1 VSRIQLGSVL
11 LLVPEHG
18 VRDADVTDFGGVTHS
33 AREWPAVVVGPG
45 GLLAEIAYQRW
56 DEGGKVVMLSRG
68 DSAPSYDRLMHGER
82 LGIKVLDDG
91 TEFVEADL
99 LRWDPA
105 KRWGGSTMATPDE
118 LDATLGSS
126 AEALLVEAGG
136 LAFGKRAEVFGDT
149 SKRRNRLCVTF
160 PAGEAVGP
168 LAVYVLTRILPILDT
183 EVPSSATA
191 GQIISGTITML
202 RVFGWELG
210 ERYDGTMRRKVG
222 DEWLEKLRQVRRAQH
237 PDLPLYK
244 KPLNLHDPQF
254 AVNEPLRNDDS
265 PLRTLLPAMTLEFYD
280 RFKRIPALRNREQHF
295 DQLPSMQ
302 TLREDAELIGWVA
315 ARIGLPMAESCA
327 AMVARVDEIQAGHQL
342 APNVGAELMHQVA
355 EEQEKAR
362 MLAEEVA
369 HLRARQ
375 REQRETN
382 HHEVE
387 AKARLEAQLQAAE
400 AARALAEDKLRAA
413 QAALEVDAARRR
425 SVQSRVEGL
434 TPGDPWSEAP
444 PARALRLLPHVED
457 LYDSRAA
464 DLLSNQVGRSAV
476 SACRRWRDY
485 LPHGGTVHLSD
496 AGQAVALVDGA
507 WTYLGDLDE
516 VQR

>member
-1 VSRIQLGSVL
+1 MSTCPI
-11 LLVPEHG
+11 E
-18 VRDADVTDFGGVTHS
+18 
-33 AREWPAVVVGPG
+33 
-45 GLLAEIAYQRW
+45 
-56 DEGGKVVMLSRG
+56 
-68 DSAPSYDRLMHGER
+68 
-82 LGIKVLDDG
+82 
-91 TEFVEADL
+91 VEL
-99 LRWDPA
+99 P
-105 KRWGGSTMATPDE
+105 
-118 LDATLGSS
+118 
-126 AEALLVEAGG
+126 
-136 LAFGKRAEVFGDT
+136 T
-149 SKRRNRLCVTF
+149 S
-160 PAGEAVGP
+160 P
-168 LAVYVLTRILPILDT
+168 
-183 EVPSSATA
+183 TA

-210 ERYDGTMRRKVG
+210 ERYDEKMRPEVG
-222 DEWLEKLRQVRRAQH
+222 DDWLEKLRQVRRAQH

-265 PLRTLLPAMTLEFYD
+265 PLRVVLPAMTLEFYD

-302 TLREDAELIGWVA
+302 ALREDAELIGWVA
-315 ARIGLPMAESCA
+315 ARIGLPMAGACG
-327 AMVARVDEIQAGHQL
+327 AMIARVDKIQAGHQV
-342 APNVGAELMHQVA
+342 APDMGAELMHQVA
-355 EEQEKAR
+355 EEQDKAKA
-362 MLAEEVA
+362 LAEEVA

-375 REQRETN
+375 REQREAI
-382 HHEVE
+382 HLEVE
-387 AKARLEAQLQAAE
+387 AKTRLEAQLQAAE

-425 SVQSRVEGL
+425 SIQSRVEGL
-434 TPGDPWSEAP
+434 TPGDSWSEPP
-444 PARALRLLPHVED
+444 PARALRFLPHVED
-457 LYDSRAA
+457 LYDPRAA
-464 DLLSNQVGRSAV
+464 DLLSNAVGRSAV